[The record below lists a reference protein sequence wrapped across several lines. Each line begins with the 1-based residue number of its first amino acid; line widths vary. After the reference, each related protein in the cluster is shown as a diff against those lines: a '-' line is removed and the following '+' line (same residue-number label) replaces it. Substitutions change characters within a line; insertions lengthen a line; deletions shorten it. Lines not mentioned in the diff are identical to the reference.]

1 MYITPDFKDISNHA
15 CVTRTCETLMLQNI
29 YKYFYNFENK
39 ILSINKVN
47 LSCNNSTNVNI
58 SRIENLNENTGKY
71 SLT

>member
-1 MYITPDFKDISNHA
+1 MYITPDFNDISNLA

-58 SRIENLNENTGKY
+58 SCIENLNENTGKY
-71 SLT
+71 SIT